1 MQRAPVV
8 SFQPQTQGLL
18 ALLTRP
24 LRIALLILL
33 LLAGLFTVM
42 HLAGRHA
49 EQQALHEEGKLA
61 REQLALYAG
70 TLQTLIDRYR
80 ALPAVLALDP
90 ELRTALDGPVDNLLQ
105 RQLNLKLERTNE
117 AAGSTTLELLDRT
130 GLAVAASNWRL
141 ATSFVGH
148 NYGFRPYFQQTR
160 TRGSGRF
167 YAVGVTSGIPGYFLS
182 QAVRNEQ
189 DEFLGAVVVKLE
201 FPELEQE
208 WSQRPDIILV
218 SDAKGVAFIANQ
230 PGWRYRELQPLSAQ
244 SRAELATTR
253 QYDKQPL
260 APLAHRTLQTL
271 GEGSRMVRVDGPV
284 GSADYL
290 WESLPLPSEGWTLH
304 LLRNPQS
311 VASSGRSAALAA
323 GGAWLAL
330 FFLGLFLHQR
340 WRMARLRQ
348 RSREE
353 LERLVEQRTAALRT
367 AQDGLV
373 QAAKLAA
380 LGQMSTALAHEI
392 NQPLT
397 ALQMHLASLRL
408 MLDNNQLEQAR
419 KALPRHEELLQRMAA
434 LTSHLKTYARK
445 TPGGLRECLE
455 LGSVV
460 DKSLQ
465 LLAPNLRD
473 AQVKIH
479 QELNVPAWI
488 SGDAIRLEQVM
499 VNLLRNSLDAVA
511 DKPHPELWIT
521 LCREEDSWLLSV
533 ADNGGGIA
541 DADLPQIFDPFF
553 TTKPA
558 GAGLGIGLAVSFA
571 IVHELGGTLSAA
583 NQGEG
588 AVFRLRLPVDK
599 TREDSLCPS
608 R

>member
-1 MQRAPVV
+1 MISR
-8 SFQPQTQGLL
+8 S
-18 ALLTRP
+18 

-33 LLAGLFTVM
+33 LLAGLFLAM
-42 HLAGRHA
+42 HLAGRQA
-49 EQQALHEEGKLA
+49 ERQALRDEGEQA
-61 REQLALYAG
+61 REQLTLYAG
-70 TLQTLIDRYR
+70 SLRTLIDRFR

-90 ELRTALDGPVDNLLQ
+90 ELRGTLAGPVDKHEQQL
-105 RQLNLKLERTNE
+105 LNLKLEQMNR
-117 AAGSTTLELLDRT
+117 AAGSTTLELLNRD

-141 ATSFVGH
+141 PTSFVGH
-148 NYGFRPYFQQTR
+148 NYGFRPYFAEAR
-160 TRGSGRF
+160 RHGSGRF
-167 YAVGVTSGIPGYFLS
+167 YAVGVTSGIPGYFLAS
-182 QAVRNEQ
+182 AVRSV
-189 DEFLGAVVVKLE
+189 DEVFIGAIVVKLE

-208 WSQRPDIILV
+208 WGQRSDIILV
-218 SDAKGVAFIANQ
+218 SDARGVVFIANQ
-230 PGWRYRELQPLSAQ
+230 PGWRYRELQPISAEG
-244 SRAELATTR
+244 RAEMAITR

-260 APLAHRTLQTL
+260 APLIHTTRIDF
-271 GEGSRMVRVDGPV
+271 GEGSRLVQVEGPN
-284 GSADYL
+284 GRADYL

-304 LLRNPQS
+304 LLRTPQEAAGS
-311 VASSGRSAALAA
+311 ARAASLAA

-340 WRMARLRQ
+340 WRLARIRQ

-353 LERLVEQRTAALRT
+353 LEQLVEQRTAALRT
-367 AQDGLV
+367 AQDGLI

-408 MLDNNQLEQAR
+408 MLDSGQLEQAR
-419 KALPRHEELLQRMAA
+419 KALSRHDELLQRMAA
-434 LTSHLKTYARK
+434 LTGHLKTYARK

-473 AQVKIH
+473 ARVQIS
-479 QELNVPAWI
+479 QELNTPAWV
-488 SGDAIRLEQVM
+488 SGDAIRLEQVL
-499 VNLLRNSLDAVA
+499 VNLLRNALDAVA
-511 DKPHPELWIT
+511 GKPDPRLWIT
-521 LCREEDSWLLSV
+521 LRREDGHWLLEV

-541 DADLPQIFDPFF
+541 EADLPRVFDPFF

-558 GAGLGIGLAVSFA
+558 GAGLGIGLAVSYA
-571 IVHELGGTLSAA
+571 IVHELGGTLSAT

-588 AVFRLRLPVDK
+588 ALFSLRLPVDK
-599 TREDSLCPS
+599 AREE
-608 R
+608 